1 MAALLGS
8 HAFAASKTP
17 SKRTRPLPQ
26 VGEFIRIVDPLT
38 ENIVVRLTDPRFQ
51 SHLPAPVNRF
61 ISSQERFLLFSSTKA
76 GRLAPFLADLR
87 SGRSRQLAAPENLVS
102 QSLCLD
108 ERERSLY
115 LIDGTTLKEIAL
127 SNLKERTVAQDVGA
141 FALWG
146 HPPQIYVVRRDCLVR
161 LSDGKTLAEGV
172 NLPQIPV
179 RPGGGGCLFGRGQ
192 VSDEQEFWYVPFS
205 TGRQEAPR
213 MLAKGKIWNP
223 FWNPNGKSLLF
234 LRAVDVNG
242 VSTTEIHEAVPDA
255 TPDANTDQRV
265 SRTSQFAAFAPNGD
279 GSVFVGAS
287 RSKAQPAI
295 DLLLRATPRELTL
308 CEHRAASAQSASP
321 VFSPDSR
328 RVYFQSDRE
337 GNPAVYAVN
346 VELLVEP
353 TL

>member
-8 HAFAASKTP
+8 YAFAASKTP

-61 ISSQERFLLFSSTKA
+61 ISSQERFILYSSNKP

-87 SGRSRQLAAPENLVS
+87 SGRARQLAAPESLVPE
-102 QSLCLD
+102 SLCLD

-127 SNLKERTVAQDVGA
+127 SNLKERTVAPNVGS

-146 HPPQIYVVRRDCLVR
+146 HPPQIYIVRQNCLLR

-172 NLPQIPV
+172 SMAQIPV
-179 RPGGGGCLFGRGQ
+179 RPGGGGCLFGRRR
-192 VSDEQEFWYVPFS
+192 VDSDQEFWYAPFS
-205 TGRQEAPR
+205 AGRDEKPR
-213 MLAKGKIWNP
+213 MLARGKIWNP
-223 FWNPNGKSLLF
+223 FWNPNGRSLLF

-255 TPDANTDQRV
+255 APDVNLDQRV

-295 DLLLRATPRELTL
+295 DLLLRSTPRELTL

-337 GNPAVYAVN
+337 GNPALYAVN

>member
-8 HAFAASKTP
+8 CAFAASKTR

-38 ENIVVRLTDPRFQ
+38 ENIVVRLTDPRFP

-61 ISSQERFLLFSSTKA
+61 ISAQERFLLYSSSKA
-76 GRLAPFLADLR
+76 GRLAPFLVDLR
-87 SGRSRQLAAPENLVS
+87 SGRSRQLAAPENLVP

-146 HPPQIYVVRRDCLVR
+146 QSPQIYIVRHNCLMR
-161 LSDGKTLAEGV
+161 LSDGKTMAEGV
-172 NLPQIPV
+172 NMPQIPV
-179 RPGGGGCLFGRGQ
+179 RPGGGGCLFVRRT
-192 VSDEQEFWYVPFS
+192 SNDEQEFWYAPFS
-205 TGRQEAPR
+205 AGRDEAPR
-213 MLAKGKIWNP
+213 VLAKGRIWNP
-223 FWNPNGKSLLF
+223 FWNPNGTSLLF
-234 LRAVDVNG
+234 LRAVEVNG
-242 VSTTEIHEAVPDA
+242 VATTEIHEAIPDA

-295 DLLLRATPRELTL
+295 DLLLRSVPRELTL

-337 GNPAVYAVN
+337 GNPALYAVN